1 MKYDEIT
8 EIVKECMSKNGIE
21 ITKSN
26 QVIDSLSCISTI
38 VDIEEE
44 LGIVFPDDL
53 LSIELFSDFN
63 ELIEI
68 VYTLI
73 NDIKEWMSNFLI

>member
-63 ELIEI
+63 KLIKI

-73 NDIKEWMSNFLI
+73 DDIKE

>member
-63 ELIEI
+63 KLIKI

-73 NDIKEWMSNFLI
+73 DDIKEWMSNFVI